1 MAAARPWRTWFRLAL
16 VVAALGAAVAP
27 TRARASYAEV
37 GACSSRAAAERR
49 LDVVAHAAADGQAHR
64 IAALCAH
71 GYAGWAQLGR
81 RLGFERRVDH
91 ARFGGSACGRE
102 RLQLAVPVASLTFV
116 VGTTDE
122 RVQPRRHLYLEQLA
136 LLL

>member
-1 MAAARPWRTWFRLAL
+1 MVAMAAARPWRTWFRLAL

-27 TRARASYAEV
+27 GRARASYAEV
-37 GACSSRAAAERR
+37 AAPSSRAAAERR
-49 LDVVAHAAADGQAHR
+49 IDAVAHAAGDSQAEL
-64 IAALCAH
+64 A
-71 GYAGWAQLGR
+71 R

-91 ARFGGSACGRE
+91 SLFGGSACVRE

-116 VGTTDE
+116 VRTTDE
-122 RVQPRRHLYLEQLA
+122 RAQPRRLLYLEQLA